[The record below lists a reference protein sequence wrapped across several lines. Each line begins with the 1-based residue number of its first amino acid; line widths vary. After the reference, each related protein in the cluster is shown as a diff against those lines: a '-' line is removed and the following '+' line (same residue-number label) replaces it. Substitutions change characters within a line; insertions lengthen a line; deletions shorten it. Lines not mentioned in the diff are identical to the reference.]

1 MRPLFR
7 HAPFT
12 GLILSLFISTAAIAV
27 GQPDAARLYQR
38 GDFEHAAQAWGE
50 TAAYQKNQNNHA
62 SRLQALLG
70 KAEALRALGRYP
82 QAADTLSEALELA
95 NNTSDSTSQALIL
108 NSMGNISQLSGKL
121 PEAEHYLNSSLELSG
136 KIARHDLLAAVHNNL
151 GNLRTAQ
158 ERYLDAL
165 AAYELSAQHSL
176 QAGNPVLRSQAL
188 SNAARAAALGGASQR
203 AISFAQDAL
212 GLVSSLENSHDKA
225 FLLLSLGQLQGQ
237 LSAQENALANTHKIL
252 TQALAVADAIG
263 DARSRS
269 YALGYLAQLYE
280 QQGRDEEALE
290 LDRRA
295 IAALQQVSAPE
306 IAYRWYWQQGRLK
319 KKHKDFDAAI
329 ADYRMAVY
337 HLQSIRA
344 DMPVVSAS
352 GKSSFR
358 EVLGPLYFDL
368 ADLLLQR
375 AATTSDKGLKQS
387 LLKEARTTIELSKA
401 AELQDYFQDSCVA
414 AQQSRA
420 GKTTGIGAGVA
431 VIYPIL
437 LPDRMELLADFSD
450 GIVQFTSPV
459 VSSRAIETI
468 RDFRTKLEKR
478 TTREYLPYS
487 QELYGWL
494 IRPLEAELAAR
505 GIKTL
510 VFIPDG
516 ALRTIPMAALH
527 DGREFLIARYAV
539 ATTPSLA
546 LTDIQSLPAAKSPR
560 ALLNGL
566 TQAVQGFAELPNVAA
581 ELQAIGL
588 LYGGKTLKDQE
599 YVVNRVENELDQTP
613 YSVVHIAS
621 HGQFQSD
628 VKQTFLLSYD
638 GKLTMDNLE
647 KLISPSRYREQPIS
661 LLTLSACQTAA
672 GDDRAALGLAGVA
685 VKAGARSALASLWF
699 INDQSASML
708 VSEFYQ
714 QLHEPGMSKANALQ
728 NAQLKL
734 MADKRFNHPSYWS
747 PFLLIGNWL

>member
-1 MRPLFR
+1 MLHLSRMATLL
-7 HAPFT
+7 
-12 GLILSLFISTAAIAV
+12 GLILALQASTVAVAAILDES
-27 GQPDAARLYQR
+27 DATLLYQR
-38 GDFEHAAQAWGE
+38 GNFELAAQKWDL
-50 TAAYQKNQNNHA
+50 AANRQDSPA
-62 SRLQALLG
+62 ARLQALMG
-70 KAEALRALGRYP
+70 KAKALHALGMYP
-82 QAADTLSEALELA
+82 QAATTLGEALELA
-95 NNTSDSTSQALIL
+95 TRIEDNTARAAIL
-108 NSMGNISQLSGKL
+108 NGLGNIALVTHRQ
-121 PEAEHYLNSSLELSG
+121 PEAEKHLAAALEL
-136 KIARHDLLAAVHNNL
+136 AQQRHDLLAAIHNNL
-151 GNLRTAQ
+151 GNLRDAQ
-158 ERYLDAL
+158 GRHQDAL
-165 AAYELSAQHSL
+165 AAYELGADHAL
-176 QAGNPVLRSQAL
+176 QAGKPLLRAQAL
-188 SNAARAAALGGASQR
+188 SNAAHAAALGGENQR
-203 AISFAQDAL
+203 AKSFAQSAL
-212 GLVSSLENSHDKA
+212 NLARSLENSHDKA
-225 FLLLSLGQLQGQ
+225 FLLLALGRFYSRQPAADALPLAHRTLSEALQ
-237 LSAQENALANTHKIL
+237 
-252 TQALAVADAIG
+252 VADALG
-263 DARSRS
+263 DPRARS

-280 QQGRDEEALE
+280 HQGRNAEAQE

-295 IAALQQVSAPE
+295 IAALQQVNAPE
-306 IAYRWYWQQGRLK
+306 IAYRWYWQQGALK
-319 KKHKDFDAAI
+319 KKQQDFDAAI

-344 DMPVVSAS
+344 DMPVVSTS

-368 ADLLLQR
+368 ADLLLRR
-375 AATTSDKGLKQS
+375 AAAATGKELKQS
-387 LLKEARTTIELSKA
+387 LLKEARNAIELSKA

-414 AQQSRA
+414 AQQGRG
-420 GKTTGIGAGVA
+420 GKATGIGAGVA

-437 LPDRMELLADFSD
+437 LPDRLELLADFSD

-459 VSSRAIETI
+459 AFSRAVETI
-468 RDFRTKLEKR
+468 RDFRSKLEKR
-478 TTREYLPYS
+478 TTREYLPHG

-505 GIKTL
+505 DIKTL

-546 LTDIQSLPAAKSPR
+546 LTDIQSIPAAKSPR

-581 ELQAIGL
+581 ELQTIGR

-599 YVVNRVENELDQTP
+599 YVVGRLENELDQTP

-628 VKQTFLLSYD
+628 VKQTFLLAYD

-647 KLISPSRYREQPIS
+647 KLISPSRYRDQPIS

-714 QLHEPGMSKANALQ
+714 QLHEPGTSKASALQ